1 MGERKYCSK
10 CQGHPKVDKIEEGY
24 KTCSACRAEEK
35 DTKRETHA
43 VIEKTYAET
52 NNQRTR
58 THMSYL

>member
-1 MGERKYCSK
+1 MTRSKKDIRHVVLAEQRK
-10 CQGHPKVDKIEEGY
+10 KIP
-24 KTCSACRAEEK
+24 SEK
-35 DTKRETHA
+35 QRTHA